1 MAKITPNITRMNFL
15 QDFYQQ
21 VDKLK
26 EEHTL
31 IIVEGKNDKKA
42 LQHFNLENIVT
53 LATPLY
59 KILEMM
65 WKEKVVI
72 LTDFD
77 KKGKQ
82 LYKKIKSLCS
92 QRGFYIDDTLR
103 LLLLKHKLSHVEGL
117 ATFIKN
123 KEEKSSRGKLNN

>member
-1 MAKITPNITRMNFL
+1 MYPHAMTDNSML
-15 QDFYQQ
+15 DDFYNCIE
-21 VDKLK
+21 KLRK
-26 EEHTL
+26 EHML

-42 LQHFNLENIVT
+42 LQHFDLENIVT

-77 KKGKQ
+77 RKGKQ

-92 QRGFYIDDTLR
+92 QRGIYIDDTLR
-103 LLLLKHKLSHVEGL
+103 LL
-117 ATFIKN
+117 
-123 KEEKSSRGKLNN
+123 

>member
-1 MAKITPNITRMNFL
+1 MYPHAMTDNSML
-15 QDFYQQ
+15 DDFYNCIE
-21 VDKLK
+21 KLRK
-26 EEHTL
+26 EHML

-42 LQHFNLENIVT
+42 LQHFDLENIVT

-77 KKGKQ
+77 RKGKQ

-92 QRGFYIDDTLR
+92 QRGIYIDDTLR

-123 KEEKSSRGKLNN
+123 KEEKSSIGRLNN

>member
-26 EEHTL
+26 EEQTL

-92 QRGFYIDDTLR
+92 QRGIYIDDTLR

>member
-42 LQHFNLENIVT
+42 LQHFDLENIVT

-77 KKGKQ
+77 RKGKQ

-92 QRGFYIDDTLR
+92 QRGIYIDDTLR